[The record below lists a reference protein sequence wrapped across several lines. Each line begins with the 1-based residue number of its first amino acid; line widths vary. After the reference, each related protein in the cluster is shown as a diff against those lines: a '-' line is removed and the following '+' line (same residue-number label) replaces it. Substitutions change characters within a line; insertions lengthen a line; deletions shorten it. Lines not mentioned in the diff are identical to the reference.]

1 MASLI
6 DVELVYAL
14 PERQTLL
21 KLSVPAGT
29 TARQLVLGGA
39 LAEQHPELDLAQAP
53 LGIFGKV
60 LNHPEQRVLEAGE
73 RVEVYRPLL
82 ADPKDVRRQRAA
94 RLKAEQAGR

>member
-14 PERQTLL
+14 PDRQTLL
-21 KLSVPAGT
+21 KLSVPEGT
-29 TARQLVLGGA
+29 TVRGLALGGE
-39 LAEQHPELDLAQAP
+39 LAQLYPELDLENLP

-60 LNHPEQRVLEAGE
+60 VANPEQQVLQAGE

-82 ADPKDVRRQRAA
+82 ADPKDVRKRRAA
-94 RLKAEQAGR
+94 RLKAER